1 MGTNFIPFVSIISPI
16 IITLKFIS
24 GLNNIY
30 LGIPLFDSNFFHFL
44 RGYTNLNDSQKT
56 NLMRALSVKT
66 GLKFF

>member
-56 NLMRALSVKT
+56 GGQKLFPKFLDLLS
-66 GLKFF
+66 